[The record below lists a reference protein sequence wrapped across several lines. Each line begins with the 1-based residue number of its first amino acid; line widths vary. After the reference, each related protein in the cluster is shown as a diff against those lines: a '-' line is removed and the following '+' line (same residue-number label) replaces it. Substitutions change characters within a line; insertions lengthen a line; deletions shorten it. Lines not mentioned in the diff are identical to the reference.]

1 MSDTSP
7 FGARL
12 DAAARARQSVLCVGL
27 DPDLS
32 RLPAS
37 VWHGVRAGP
46 AGTARAVERFC
57 CGIIEA
63 VAEHAV
69 AVKPQLAFFEAIG
82 PPALSAL
89 ERICDAARAA
99 GLLVVLDGKRGDIG
113 STSAAYARAYLSAAV
128 EGSGPRGDALTVN
141 PYLGDDGLE
150 PFVQTRQGRGARP
163 VRARPDVERRQRG
176 PAGARARESGG
187 QLWERVAAL
196 VARLGEPDPG
206 PLSSIGA
213 VVGATQGHLIARAR
227 ALMPRAPFLL
237 PGIGAQ
243 GGELAALSPA
253 FEPGPGGGLV
263 AASRS
268 VLYADAGAGWQTA
281 AGAEAARLRAGVVGA
296 HARITSRHRCAAARP
311 SSSWSHDR
319 ARGAGAT
326 SARLSGRSSR
336 RSPSRRVSSSSTRSR
351 AMQAGPGTIARRW

>member
-37 VWHGVRAGP
+37 VWKGVRSGP

-82 PPALSAL
+82 PPALAAL
-89 ERICDAARAA
+89 ERICDAARVA

-150 PFVQTRQGRGARP
+150 PFVQAARAEGRGLFVL
-163 VRARPDVERRQRG
+163 VRTSNSGSAALQELELRD
-176 PAGARARESGG
+176 GG

-227 ALMPRAPFLL
+227 ALMPRTPFLL

-268 VLYADAGAGWQTA
+268 VLYADAGASWQSA
-281 AGAEAARLRAGVVGA
+281 AGMEAARLRQA
-296 HARITSRHRCAAARP
+296 
-311 SSSWSHDR
+311 SWELTL
-319 ARGAGAT
+319 G
-326 SARLSGRSSR
+326 
-336 RSPSRRVSSSSTRSR
+336 
-351 AMQAGPGTIARRW
+351 

>member
-1 MSDTSP
+1 MSDPTP

-12 DAAARARQSVLCVGL
+12 DAAARARTSVVCVGL

-32 RLPAS
+32 RLPEA
-37 VWHGVRAGP
+37 VWHGVRSGP

-57 CGIIEA
+57 AGIIEA

-89 ERICDAARAA
+89 ERICAAARAA

-113 STSAAYARAYLSAAV
+113 STSAAYAAAYLSPNV

-150 PFVQTRQGRGARP
+150 PFVETSRANGRGLFVL
-163 VRARPDVERRQRG
+163 VRTSNPGSAALQELEIVG
-176 PAGARARESGG
+176 GG
-187 QLWERVAAL
+187 QLWERVAVL
-196 VARLGEPDPG
+196 VGRLGAHDQG

-213 VVGATQGHLIARAR
+213 VVGATQGHVVARAR
-227 ALMPRAPFLL
+227 ELMPRTPFLL

-243 GGELAALSPA
+243 GGELTALAPA
-253 FEPGPGGGLV
+253 FAPGPGGGLV

-268 VLYADAGAGWQTA
+268 VLYADPGPRWQA
-281 AGAEAARLRAGVVGA
+281 AASEEASRLRRASWALAVG
-296 HARITSRHRCAAARP
+296 
-311 SSSWSHDR
+311 
-319 ARGAGAT
+319 
-326 SARLSGRSSR
+326 
-336 RSPSRRVSSSSTRSR
+336 
-351 AMQAGPGTIARRW
+351 

>member
-1 MSDTSP
+1 MIDTAT

-12 DAAARARQSVLCVGL
+12 DAAARTRQSVLCVGL
-27 DPDLS
+27 DPDPA
-32 RLPAS
+32 RLPAEL
-37 VWHGVRAGP
+37 WHGVRAGP

-57 CGIIEA
+57 TGIIEA

-99 GLLVVLDGKRGDIG
+99 DLLVVLDGKRGDIG
-113 STSAAYARAYLSAAV
+113 STSAAYAAAYLSPQV

-150 PFVQTRQGRGARP
+150 PFAEVSRANGRGLFVL
-163 VRARPDVERRQRG
+163 VRTSNPGSAALQELELVG
-176 PAGARARESGG
+176 GG

-196 VARLGEPDPG
+196 VDRLGHEPAGG
-206 PLSSIGA
+206 PLASIGA
-213 VVGATQGHLIARAR
+213 VVGATQGHVVARAR
-227 ALMPRAPFLL
+227 ALMPRTPFLL

-243 GGELAALSPA
+243 GGELAALAPA
-253 FEPGPGGGLV
+253 FAPGPGGGLV

-268 VLYADAGAGWQTA
+268 VLYADPGPRWQA
-281 AGAEAARLRAGVVGA
+281 AAAEEAARLRSASWA
-296 HARITSRHRCAAARP
+296 LARP
-311 SSSWSHDR
+311 
-319 ARGAGAT
+319 
-326 SARLSGRSSR
+326 
-336 RSPSRRVSSSSTRSR
+336 
-351 AMQAGPGTIARRW
+351 